1 MQLGLRLLEW
11 KIAAIVLAGKRG
23 SACTCAAVDHSV
35 TTACARMRCAAG
47 ATIVTGWFIFE
58 TKCLCEKLSP
68 DEYMQARPC
77 CRTSIVGVA
86 IGCAGRGLTVQRPV
100 HIPLQAIVFFYTD
113 ISVVFLA
120 CGLLCAP
127 KPPLHC
133 VARRLARATVPRQAD
148 MALPH
153 SHCHDAIALLLRG
166 GRGTVWS
173 PAR

>member
-1 MQLGLRLLEW
+1 
-11 KIAAIVLAGKRG
+11 
-23 SACTCAAVDHSV
+23 
-35 TTACARMRCAAG
+35 MRCTAG

-86 IGCAGRGLTVQRPV
+86 IGCAGRGLQCNDL
-100 HIPLQAIVFFYTD
+100 HSLQAIVFFYTD

-133 VARRLARATVPRQAD
+133 VAHQTARTR
-148 MALPH
+148 
-153 SHCHDAIALLLRG
+153 HCPK
-166 GRGTVWS
+166 TS
-173 PAR
+173 